1 MPQVSRRI
9 LNQKTQ
15 DKIFSLFISSIII
28 CNSKNL
34 ATSLVKDLFT
44 PSERIMLSK
53 RFSIAYML
61 NEKYDYDSICEILRV
76 SRTTVGCVSNWLKEK
91 GEGFRIV
98 IKKIKNDEKMKQ
110 ILNDLQ
116 YVFKELILT
125 APGQN
130 WRESQKIL
138 RQERKAQG
146 KPF

>member
-1 MPQVSRRI
+1 
-9 LNQKTQ
+9 
-15 DKIFSLFISSIII
+15 
-28 CNSKNL
+28 
-34 ATSLVKDLFT
+34 
-44 PSERIMLSK
+44 MLSK

-76 SRTTVGCVSNWLKEK
+76 SRTTVGCVSNWFKEK